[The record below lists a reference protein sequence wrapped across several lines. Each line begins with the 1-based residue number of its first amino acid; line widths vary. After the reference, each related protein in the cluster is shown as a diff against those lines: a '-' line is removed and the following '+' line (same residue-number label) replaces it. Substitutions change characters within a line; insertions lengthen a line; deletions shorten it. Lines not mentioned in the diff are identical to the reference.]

1 MDVFFLLTV
10 NLFNIRQKTMYK
22 KNLKFLVMSKDMAK
36 SLVAAALM
44 VAFSTPVAANT
55 ATGSRSAS
63 GAFSKQ
69 ADGIVMRTGADGSNN
84 WGAMQGVK
92 GLEDLIGKTEA
103 EIKNAALTPGSTL
116 SDAEPDKVFFLYNV
130 KTGKFLNA
138 GGYWG
143 THVSLKDYPLSLW
156 AETHTYKLPSS
167 STTQTLI
174 DFIQNMETGQGKYL
188 GWVGK
193 DGGTGTDDG
202 VFIDRHQDENTHY
215 GWVFEPLKNDTQN
228 TYKIYTYATN
238 KPYST
243 LIAKSTKYYLCA
255 NGDETDQDKNC
266 GAFSESYIESKNY
279 DAYSTWR
286 VLSMKQIYDLITE
299 QSSDNM
305 TSALDLS
312 YRLDC
317 PGFSRGDKDIKEKW
331 KLSTF
336 ATGTNATGTK
346 GGWRFGL
353 EKLHNTEKTLTGSG
367 GSGESTDL
375 DKYDFNGLS
384 SSNPYTFDKITYT
397 GKEDYERRLGKYFCA
412 DAKNLRGVIYQ
423 DVDIKAPGSYIIE
436 CKGYSTTKKAKI
448 FATWLDK
455 EGKED
460 KASLHQNVLNQ
471 VSYMPKTEQVL
482 LHVNEQNMD
491 YAGKNFY
498 GQRKYINTVLVQV
511 PDITPKPSDGNYG
524 TIRFGLIIGDNQDD
538 TDVHDVKNEWTV
550 FDDFRLLYASDDNGV
565 DLILDEDRDNLSYLK
580 DCDITYKNRVLHLNK
595 TFTKDKWNSFV
606 LPVSLKR
613 DQFRQAFGANARLA
627 KLSGLTSSEIQF
639 KTIDMDGMADNV
651 DVLDAYTPYIIFPT
665 KIHDTDKTK
674 VSPAYKASLTKRN
687 GESTPVVIKA
697 NHYDI
702 PNVTFKTDDAN
713 KNDLS
718 QMNTDTW
725 VSDVTTTV
733 ENSNGSM
740 KAYGTFARTFG
751 QNVTQNVTDE
761 KADDYGVYKFTD
773 HYIISK
779 RDDLKGSYF
788 FDKGNLYYSSERVRG
803 LRGFSC
809 WFKPVNSSSATTKLN
824 LYIDG
829 VANGT
834 TGIDD
839 VAFGDE
845 EPIGKAAKGIYNMN
859 GQLVSNGSDTTN
871 LPAGMYIV
879 NGKKCVVK

>member
-1 MDVFFLLTV
+1 
-10 NLFNIRQKTMYK
+10 
-22 KNLKFLVMSKDMAK
+22 MSKDMAK

-69 ADGIVMRTGADGSNN
+69 TDGIVMRTGADGSNGSN
-84 WGAMQGVK
+84 ASGGLV
-92 GLEDLIGKTEA
+92 GLEYLKGITE
-103 EIKNAALTPGSTL
+103 EDIKKAAVTSDEGL
-116 SDAEPDKVFFLYNV
+116 SDAYPDKVFFLYNV

-156 AETHTYKLPSS
+156 AKTNDYKLPSS

-174 DFIQNMETGQGKYL
+174 DFIQNLETGQGKYL

-215 GWVFEPLKNDTQN
+215 GWVFEPLNDGKN
-228 TYKIYTYATN
+228 TYKIYTYATK

-266 GAFSESYIESKNY
+266 GAFDLQNNNKLE
-279 DAYSTWR
+279 AYSTWR

-299 QSSDNM
+299 QSSDYM

-317 PGFSRGDKDIKEKW
+317 PGFSRGDKDITVW
-331 KLSTF
+331 NVSNF
-336 ATGTNATGTK
+336 ATGTN

-353 EKLHNTEKTLTGSG
+353 EKLHNTHKKLTGSG
-367 GSGESTDL
+367 ELDNYDVTDL
-375 DKYDFNGLS
+375 KS
-384 SSNPYTFDKITYT
+384 SYTFDGREYKNQ
-397 GKEDYERRLGKYFCA
+397 KEDYERHLGKYFCV

-423 DVDIKAPGSYIIE
+423 DVVIKAPGSYIIE

-471 VSYMPKTEQVL
+471 VSYMPQAEKDL
-482 LHVNEQNMD
+482 LHVSEQNMD

-511 PDITPKPSDGNYG
+511 PDTKPSDGNYG
-524 TIRFGLIIGDNQDD
+524 TIRFGLIIGDNKEDK
-538 TDVHDVKNEWTV
+538 DVHDVKNEWTV
-550 FDDFRLLYASDDNGV
+550 FDDFRLLYANDDKSA

-595 TFTKDKWNSFV
+595 TFVQDKWNSFV
-606 LPVSLKR
+606 LPVSLNSY
-613 DQFRQAFGANARLA
+613 QVRQAFGADTRLA
-627 KLSGLTSSEIQF
+627 KLSHLTSSEIQF
-639 KTIDMDGMADNV
+639 QTIDMDDPNN
-651 DVLDAYTPYIIFPT
+651 DPVLEAYTPYIIFPS
-665 KIHDTDKTK
+665 KIDTN
-674 VSPAYKASLTKRN
+674 VSPAYKASLSSTN
-687 GESTPVVIKA
+687 GESKPQEVVIKA

-702 PNVTFKTDDAN
+702 SNVTFKTNNEN

-718 QMNTDTW
+718 NMNTDDKTW
-725 VSDVTTTV
+725 TTKKMFSVGGDGTM
-733 ENSNGSM
+733 E
-740 KAYGTFARTFG
+740 AHGTFARTFG
-751 QNVTQNVTDE
+751 TNVTQDE
-761 KADDYGVYKFTD
+761 NGVYKFND
-773 HYIISK
+773 HEIISG
-779 RDDLKGSYF
+779 RDNLIGSYF
-788 FDKGNLYYSSERVRG
+788 FDKGNLYYSSKRVRG

-809 WFKPVNSSSATTKLN
+809 WFKPVAPSSSDNKLN

-829 VANGT
+829 VVNGT
-834 TGIDD
+834 TGIDE

-845 EPIGKAAKGIYNMN
+845 EPTGKAVKGIYNMN

-879 NGKKCVVK
+879 NGKKCVVR

>member
-1 MDVFFLLTV
+1 
-10 NLFNIRQKTMYK
+10 
-22 KNLKFLVMSKDMAK
+22 MSKDMAK

-69 ADGIVMRTGADGSNN
+69 DDGIVMRTGADGSNGSN
-84 WGAMQGVK
+84 ASGGLV
-92 GLEDLIGKTEA
+92 GLEFLKGKTED
-103 EIKNAALTPGSTL
+103 EIKNAALEPNEGL
-116 SDAEPDKVFFLYNV
+116 SDADQNKVFFLYNV

-156 AETHTYKLPSS
+156 AETHTYS
-167 STTQTLI
+167 TQTLI
-174 DFIQNMETGQGKYL
+174 DFKQNMETGQGQYL
-188 GWVGK
+188 GWWNGVQ
-193 DGGTGTDDG
+193 DPDDG
-202 VFIDRHQDENTHY
+202 VFIDRKLTDNTHN
-215 GWVFEPLKNDTQN
+215 GWVFELQENEKN
-228 TYKIYTYATN
+228 TYKIYTYDAS
-238 KPYST
+238 KIRS
-243 LIAKSTKYYLCA
+243 KSNRYYLCA
-255 NGDETDQDKNC
+255 NGDATDQDKNC
-266 GAFSESYIESKNY
+266 GAFKDSYIQEKKLEDYSK
-279 DAYSTWR
+279 WR
-286 VLSMKQIYDLITE
+286 VLSMQQIYELLSK
-299 QSSDNM
+299 SSDNM

-317 PGFSRGDKDIKEKW
+317 PGFSRGDMDLKEKW
-331 KLSTF
+331 NLHTF

-367 GSGESTDL
+367 GSGETDL
-375 DKYDFNGLS
+375 DKYDVNHLS
-384 SSNPYTFDKITYT
+384 SSYTFYGRDYT
-397 GKEDYERRLGKYFCA
+397 NKKEDYERHLGKYFCA

-423 DVDIKAPGSYIIE
+423 DVKIKAPGSYIIE

-460 KASLHQNVLNQ
+460 NASLHQNVLNQ
-471 VSYMPKTEQVL
+471 VSDMPKVEQDS

-511 PDITPKPSDGNYG
+511 PDPEIKPSDGNYG
-524 TIRFGLIIGDNQDD
+524 TIRFGLIIGDDKNDKD
-538 TDVHDVKNEWTV
+538 LKDADNEWTV
-550 FDDFRLLYASDDNGV
+550 FDDFRLLYASDNKSA
-565 DLILDEDRDNLSYLK
+565 DLILDEDRDNLDYLK
-580 DCDITYKNRVLHLNK
+580 DCSNTYKNTVLHLNK
-595 TFTKDKWNSFV
+595 TFTKEKWNSFV
-606 LPVSLKR
+606 LPVSLNR
-613 DQFRQAFGANARLA
+613 YQFRQAFGANARLA
-627 KLSGLTSSEIQF
+627 KLHALTSSEIQF
-639 KTIDMDGMADNV
+639 QTVNMDAPDMTDKAE
-651 DVLDAYTPYIIFPT
+651 VLTAYTPYIIFPT
-665 KIHDTDKTK
+665 KIHTDNTK
-674 VSPAYKASLTKRN
+674 ASPAYKAKLSTTV
-687 GESTPVVIKA
+687 GESKTQEVVIKA

-702 PNVTFKTDDAN
+702 TNVTFETTSAN
-713 KNDLS
+713 ENNLS
-718 QMNTDTW
+718 KMNTSTW

-733 ENSNGSM
+733 GNSNGSM

-834 TGIDD
+834 TGIDE

-845 EPIGKAAKGIYNMN
+845 EPTGKAAKGIYNMN

>member
-1 MDVFFLLTV
+1 
-10 NLFNIRQKTMYK
+10 MYK

-69 ADGIVMRTGADGSNN
+69 TDGIVMPTGADGSNGSN
-84 WGAMQGVK
+84 NALGAI
-92 GLEDLIGKTEA
+92 GLEYLPGIA
-103 EIKNAALTPGSTL
+103 EEDIKKAAVTSDEGL
-116 SDAEPDKVFFLYNV
+116 SDADPTKVFFLYNV

-156 AETHTYKLPSS
+156 AKKNNYKLPSS

-174 DFIQNMETGQGKYL
+174 DFIQNLETGQGKYL

-202 VFIDRHQDENTHY
+202 VFIDRLQDENTHY

-228 TYKIYTYATN
+228 TYKIYTYATK

-266 GAFSESYIESKNY
+266 GAFSESYIESNNY

-299 QSSDNM
+299 QSSDYM

-317 PGFSRGDKDIKEKW
+317 PGFSRGDKDITVWNVSNFPKE
-331 KLSTF
+331 
-336 ATGTNATGTK
+336 AK

-353 EKLHNTEKTLTGSG
+353 EHLYNTANKLTGSG
-367 GSGESTDL
+367 EATNL
-375 DKYDFNGLS
+375 HIYDVNNLS
-384 SSNPYTFDKITYT
+384 SSNYTFEGTKYT
-397 GKEDYERRLGKYFCA
+397 NTDNYERHLGKYFCA
-412 DAKNLRGVIYQ
+412 DVKNKRGVIYQ
-423 DVDIKAPGSYIIE
+423 DVVIKAPGSYIIE
-436 CKGYSTTKKAKI
+436 CKGYSTTTKAKI
-448 FATWLDK
+448 FASWFDHPNGT
-455 EGKED
+455 ED
-460 KASLHQNVLNQ
+460 KALLHQNVLNQ
-471 VSYMPKTEQVL
+471 VTYMSKAEQEE
-482 LHVNEQNMD
+482 LHVSEQNMD

-498 GQRKYINTVLVQV
+498 GKRKYINTVLIQV
-511 PDITPKPSDGNYG
+511 PKDKKQSENNYG
-524 TIRFGLIIGDNQDD
+524 IIRFGLIIGDDQND
-538 TDVHDVKNEWTV
+538 TKVDAAANEWTV
-550 FDDFRLLYASDDNGV
+550 FDDFRLLYASDENSAE
-565 DLILDEDRDNLSYLK
+565 LILDEDRKDLSYLK
-580 DCDITYKNRVLHLNK
+580 DCSNTYKNTVLHLNK
-595 TFTKDKWNSFV
+595 TFVQDKWNSFV
-606 LPVSLKR
+606 LPVELNR
-613 DQFRQAFGANARLA
+613 YQFRQAFGADARLA

-639 KTIDMDGMADNV
+639 QTIDMDANTMTDNAV
-651 DVLDAYTPYIIFPT
+651 VLDAYTPYIIFPT
-665 KIHDTDKTK
+665 KIHTDNTK
-674 VSPAYKASLTKRN
+674 ASPAYKATLRYRN
-687 GESTPVVIKA
+687 APSETQDVVVKA

-702 PNVTFKTDDAN
+702 PNVTFKTNSAN
-713 KNDLS
+713 ENDLS
-718 QMNTDTW
+718 NMNTDDKTW
-725 VSDVTTTV
+725 TMKKVFSVTG
-733 ENSNGSM
+733 NGTM
-740 KAYGTFARTFG
+740 EAHGTFARTFG
-751 QNVTQNVTDE
+751 QDVTQNVTDE
-761 KADDYGVYKFTD
+761 KAVDYGVYEFND
-773 HYIISK
+773 HKIIDG
-779 RDDLKGSYF
+779 RDDLIGSYF
-788 FDKGNLYYSSERVRG
+788 FDQGNLYYSSKNRVRG

-809 WFKPVNSSSATTKLN
+809 WFKPVNSSEPTKLN

-834 TGIDD
+834 TGIDE

-845 EPIGKAAKGIYNMN
+845 EPTGKAAKGIYNMN

-879 NGKKCVVK
+879 NGKKCVVR

>member
-1 MDVFFLLTV
+1 
-10 NLFNIRQKTMYK
+10 
-22 KNLKFLVMSKDMAK
+22 
-36 SLVAAALM
+36 
-44 VAFSTPVAANT
+44 
-55 ATGSRSAS
+55 
-63 GAFSKQ
+63 
-69 ADGIVMRTGADGSNN
+69 
-84 WGAMQGVK
+84 
-92 GLEDLIGKTEA
+92 
-103 EIKNAALTPGSTL
+103 
-116 SDAEPDKVFFLYNV
+116 
-130 KTGKFLNA
+130 
-138 GGYWG
+138 
-143 THVSLKDYPLSLW
+143 
-156 AETHTYKLPSS
+156 
-167 STTQTLI
+167 
-174 DFIQNMETGQGKYL
+174 
-188 GWVGK
+188 
-193 DGGTGTDDG
+193 
-202 VFIDRHQDENTHY
+202 
-215 GWVFEPLKNDTQN
+215 
-228 TYKIYTYATN
+228 
-238 KPYST
+238 
-243 LIAKSTKYYLCA
+243 
-255 NGDETDQDKNC
+255 
-266 GAFSESYIESKNY
+266 
-279 DAYSTWR
+279 
-286 VLSMKQIYDLITE
+286 
-299 QSSDNM
+299 M

-317 PGFSRGDKDIKEKW
+317 PGFSRGDKDITVW
-331 KLSTF
+331 KVRNF
-336 ATGTNATGTK
+336 PEGTK

-353 EKLHNTEKTLTGSG
+353 EHLYNTDNTLTGSG
-367 GSGESTDL
+367 ESSKL
-375 DKYDFNGLS
+375 DKYDVNNLS
-384 SSNPYTFDKITYT
+384 SSNYTFEGTKYTDK
-397 GKEDYERRLGKYFCA
+397 DNYERHLGKYFCA
-412 DAKNLRGVIYQ
+412 DVKNKRGVIYQ
-423 DVDIKAPGSYIIE
+423 DVVIKAPGSYIIE
-436 CKGYSTTKKAKI
+436 CKGYSTTTKAKI
-448 FATWLDK
+448 FASWFDK
-455 EGKED
+455 KGGTED
-460 KASLHQNVLNQ
+460 KALLHQNVLNQ
-471 VSYMPKTEQVL
+471 VSYMSKAEQEK
-482 LHVNEQNMD
+482 LHVSEQNMD

-511 PDITPKPSDGNYG
+511 PESKKQTDGSYG
-524 TIRFGLIIGDNQDD
+524 IIRFGLIIGDDQND
-538 TDVHDVKNEWTV
+538 TKVDAANEWTV
-550 FDDFRLLYASDDNGV
+550 FDDFRLLYASDDKRA
-565 DLILDEDRDNLSYLK
+565 DLILDEDRDNLDYLK
-580 DCDITYKNRVLHLNK
+580 DCSNTYKNTVLHLNK

-639 KTIDMDGMADNV
+639 ETIDMDGMADNV

-674 VSPAYKASLTKRN
+674 VSPAYKAKLTSTK
-687 GESTPVVIKA
+687 GESGTQDVVIKA

-733 ENSNGSM
+733 GNSNGSM

-834 TGIDD
+834 TGIDE

-845 EPIGKAAKGIYNMN
+845 EPTGKAAKGIYNMN

-879 NGKKCVVK
+879 NGKKCVVR

>member
-1 MDVFFLLTV
+1 
-10 NLFNIRQKTMYK
+10 
-22 KNLKFLVMSKDMAK
+22 MSKDMAK
-36 SLVAAALM
+36 SLVVAALM

-69 ADGIVMRTGADGSNN
+69 TDGIVMPTDADGSNGSN
-84 WGAMQGVK
+84 ASGGLV
-92 GLEDLIGKTEA
+92 GLEFLKGKTED
-103 EIKNAALTPGSTL
+103 EIMNVAVTSDEGL
-116 SDAEPDKVFFLYNV
+116 SDADPTKVFFLYNV

-156 AETHTYKLPSS
+156 AKKNNYKLPSS

-174 DFIQNMETGQGKYL
+174 DFIQNLETGQGKYL

-215 GWVFEPLKNDTQN
+215 GWVFEPLKNDKQN
-228 TYKIYTYATN
+228 TYKIYTYATK

-286 VLSMKQIYDLITE
+286 VLSMQQIYDLITE

-317 PGFSRGDKDIKEKW
+317 PGFSRGDKDITVW
-331 KLSTF
+331 KVSNF
-336 ATGTNATGTK
+336 PKGTK

-353 EKLHNTEKTLTGSG
+353 EKLYNTDNTLTGSG
-367 GSGESTDL
+367 ESTEL
-375 DKYDFNGLS
+375 DKYDHNGLS
-384 SSNPYTFDKITYT
+384 SSTPYTFEKSEYKDK
-397 GKEDYERRLGKYFCA
+397 DNYERHLGKYFCA
-412 DAKNLRGVIYQ
+412 DVKNRRGVIYQ
-423 DVDIKAPGSYIIE
+423 DVVIKAPGSYIIE
-436 CKGYSTTKKAKI
+436 CKGYSTTPKAKI
-448 FATWLDK
+448 FASWFDK
-455 EGKED
+455 KGGTED
-460 KASLHQNVLNQ
+460 KALLHQNVLNQ
-471 VSYMPKTEQVL
+471 VSYMSKAEQEK
-482 LHVNEQNMD
+482 LHVSEQNMD

-511 PDITPKPSDGNYG
+511 PESKKQTDGSYG
-524 TIRFGLIIGDNQDD
+524 IIRFGLIIGDNQYDQ
-538 TDVHDVKNEWTV
+538 TVKEADKEWTV
-550 FDDFRLLYASDDNGV
+550 FDDFRLLYASDDKGT

-580 DCDITYKNRVLHLNK
+580 DCDNTYKNTVLHLNK

-627 KLSGLTSSEIQF
+627 KLSNLTSSEIQF
-639 KTIDMDGMADNV
+639 QTVDMDKDDNAE
-651 DVLDAYTPYIIFPT
+651 VLKAYTPYIIFPT
-665 KIHDTDKTK
+665 KIHTDNTK
-674 VSPAYKASLTKRN
+674 ASPAYKATLTKTN
-687 GESTPVVIKA
+687 GEQQDVVIKA

-702 PNVTFKTDDAN
+702 PNVTFKTNNEN

-718 QMNTDTW
+718 QMDTKTW
-725 VSDVTTTV
+725 VSNVTTEV
-733 ENSNGSM
+733 ANSNGTM

-751 QNVTQNVTDE
+751 NTATQNTTN
-761 KADDYGVYKFTD
+761 ANAADYGVYEFKD
-773 HYIISK
+773 RQIISG
-779 RDDLKGSYF
+779 RDNLIGSYF
-788 FDKGNLYYSSERVRG
+788 FYQGNLYCSDKRPRG

-809 WFKPVNSSSATTKLN
+809 WFKPADSSKATKLS
-824 LYIDG
+824 LFIDG

-845 EPIGKAAKGIYNMN
+845 EPTGKAAKGIYNMN

-879 NGKKCVVK
+879 NGKKCVVR

>member
-1 MDVFFLLTV
+1 
-10 NLFNIRQKTMYK
+10 MYK

-69 ADGIVMRTGADGSNN
+69 DDGIVMRTGAGGSDIV
-84 WGAMQGVK
+84 GGMQGAIGIEYLDGMSEDYIK
-92 GLEDLIGKTEA
+92 GAVT
-103 EIKNAALTPGSTL
+103 TGSTL
-116 SDAEPDKVFFLYNV
+116 SDADPKKVFFLYNV

-156 AETHTYKLPSS
+156 AKTNNYTF
-167 STTQTLI
+167 STSLFNTTTKNLI
-174 DFIQNMETGQGKYL
+174 DFVQNLETGVGKYL
-188 GWVGK
+188 GWMSGS
-193 DGGTGTDDG
+193 DTDEG
-202 VFIDRHQDENTHY
+202 VFIDRKQDEKTHY
-215 GWVFEPLKNDTQN
+215 GWVFEPQNDGKN
-228 TYKIYTYATN
+228 TYKIYTYATYA
-238 KPYST
+238 PSSST
-243 LIAKSTKYYLCA
+243 TKYYLCA
-255 NGDETDQDKNC
+255 NKGDIDQDKNC
-266 GAFSESYIESKNY
+266 GAFSESYIKTEKLTGY
-279 DAYSTWR
+279 DTWR
-286 VLSMKQIYDLITE
+286 VLTMAQISALLE
-299 QSSDNM
+299 ANSDNM

-317 PGFSRGDKDIKEKW
+317 PGFSRGNKDIQKW
-331 KLSTF
+331 KVRNFS
-336 ATGTNATGTK
+336 TGTNGE
-346 GGWRFGL
+346 WRFGL
-353 EKLHNTEKTLTGSG
+353 EKLYNTHNTLTGT
-367 GSGESTDL
+367 GESTKL
-375 DKYDFNGLS
+375 NEYDKNNLS
-384 SSNPYTFDKITYT
+384 YSTPYTFDGKTYT
-397 GKEDYERRLGKYFCA
+397 ELENYQRHLGKYFCA

-423 DVDIKAPGSYIIE
+423 DVDIKAPGSYLIE
-436 CKGYSTTKKAKI
+436 CKGYSTTTKAKI
-448 FATWLDK
+448 FASWLDK
-455 EGKED
+455 DGNED
-460 KASLHQNVLNQ
+460 KALLHQNVLNQ
-471 VSYMPKTEQVL
+471 VSYMPEAEREK
-482 LHVNEQNMD
+482 LHVTEQNMD

-511 PDITPKPSDGNYG
+511 PDTKPSDGNYG
-524 TIRFGLIIGDNQDD
+524 KIRFGLIIGDNQED

-550 FDDFRLLYASDDNGV
+550 FDDFRLLYASDDKSV

-595 TFTKDKWNSFV
+595 TFKKDKWNSFV
-606 LPVSLKR
+606 LPVELKR

-627 KLSGLTSSEIQF
+627 KLHDLTSSEIQF
-639 KTIDMDGMADNV
+639 QTIDMDAITDNGV
-651 DVLDAYTPYIIFPT
+651 VLEAYTPYIIFPT

-674 VSPAYKASLTKRN
+674 VSPAYKAKLTSTN
-687 GESTPVVIKA
+687 GESETQEVVIKA

-702 PNVTFKTDDAN
+702 PNVTFKTSGN

-718 QMNTDTW
+718 NMNTDTW
-725 VSDVTTTV
+725 VSTTKVYSTD
-733 ENSNGSM
+733 GSM
-740 KAYGTFARTFG
+740 VAYGTFARTFG
-751 QNVTQNVTDE
+751 TRATQD
-761 KADDYGVYKFTD
+761 ADGVYHFND
-773 HYIISK
+773 NYDIISN

-788 FDKGNLYYSSERVRG
+788 FDKGNLYYSKDRVRG

-809 WFKPVNSSSATTKLN
+809 WFKPVDSSTPTNTKLN

-834 TGIDD
+834 TGIDE

-845 EPIGKAAKGIYNMN
+845 EPTGKAAKGIYNMN

-879 NGKKCVVK
+879 NGKKCVVR

>member
-1 MDVFFLLTV
+1 
-10 NLFNIRQKTMYK
+10 
-22 KNLKFLVMSKDMAK
+22 MAK

-69 ADGIVMRTGADGSNN
+69 DDGIVMPTADDGSNN
-84 WGAMQGVK
+84 RGTMQGVK
-92 GLEDLIGKTEA
+92 GLEDLEGKTEA
-103 EIKNAALTPGSTL
+103 QIINAAVTSDEGL
-116 SDAEPDKVFFLYNV
+116 SDADPTKVFFLYNV

-156 AETHTYKLPSS
+156 AKKNNYKLPSS

-228 TYKIYTYATN
+228 TYKIYTYATK

-317 PGFSRGDKDIKEKW
+317 PGFSRGDKDITVW
-331 KLSTF
+331 NVSNF
-336 ATGTNATGTK
+336 ATGTN

-353 EKLHNTEKTLTGSG
+353 EKLHNTHKKLTGSG
-367 GSGESTDL
+367 ELDNYDVTDL
-375 DKYDFNGLS
+375 KS
-384 SSNPYTFDKITYT
+384 SYTFDGREYKNQ
-397 GKEDYERRLGKYFCA
+397 KEDYERHLGKYFCA

-423 DVDIKAPGSYIIE
+423 NVVIKAPGSYIIE
-436 CKGYSTTKKAKI
+436 CKGYSTTTKAKI
-448 FATWLDK
+448 FASWFDK
-455 EGKED
+455 DGKNED
-460 KASLHQNVLNQ
+460 KSLMHQNVLNQ
-471 VSYMPKTEQVL
+471 VSYMSKAEQEE
-482 LHVNEQNMD
+482 LHVSEQNMD

-498 GQRKYINTVLVQV
+498 GKRKYINTVLIQV
-511 PDITPKPSDGNYG
+511 PETKKQADGSYG
-524 TIRFGLIIGDNQDD
+524 KIRFGLIIGNNQNDKTVD
-538 TDVHDVKNEWTV
+538 ADNEWTV
-550 FDDFRLLYASDDNGV
+550 FDDFRLLYASNDKGK
-565 DLILDEDRDNLSYLK
+565 DLILDEDRDNLDYLK
-580 DCDITYKNRVLHLNK
+580 DCSSNTYKNTVLHLNK

-639 KTIDMDGMADNV
+639 QTVDMDKNDNAE
-651 DVLDAYTPYIIFPT
+651 VLSAYTPYIIFPT

-674 VSPAYKASLTKRN
+674 VSPAYKATLTKTN
-687 GESTPVVIKA
+687 GEQQEVVIKA

-702 PNVTFKTDDAN
+702 PNVTFKTNNEN

-718 QMNTDTW
+718 QMDTKTW
-725 VSDVTTTV
+725 VSNVTTEV
-733 ENSNGSM
+733 ANSNGTM

-751 QNVTQNVTDE
+751 TKATQDE
-761 KADDYGVYKFTD
+761 NGVYHFND
-773 HYIISK
+773 NYDIIEG
-779 RDDLKGSYF
+779 RDNLKGCYF
-788 FDKGNLYYSSERVRG
+788 FDKGNLYYSSERKRG

-809 WFKPVNSSSATTKLN
+809 WFKPVNSSELTKLN

-834 TGIDD
+834 TGIDE

-845 EPIGKAAKGIYNMN
+845 EPTGKAAKGIYNMN

-879 NGKKCVVK
+879 NGKKCVVR

>member
-1 MDVFFLLTV
+1 
-10 NLFNIRQKTMYK
+10 
-22 KNLKFLVMSKDMAK
+22 MSKDMAK

-69 ADGIVMRTGADGSNN
+69 ADGIVMRTGDGSNGSN
-84 WGAMQGVK
+84 ASGGLV
-92 GLEDLIGKTEA
+92 GLEFLKGKTEDD
-103 EIKNAALTPGSTL
+103 IQKAAVTPDEGF
-116 SDAEPDKVFFLYNV
+116 PDTDPEKVFFLYNV

-156 AETHTYKLPSS
+156 AETRDYKFPTGNSS
-167 STTQTLI
+167 STTKTLI
-174 DFIQNMETGQGKYL
+174 DFKQNMETGQGPYL
-188 GWVGK
+188 GWAGK

-202 VFIDRHQDENTHY
+202 VFIDRNLIDGTHY
-215 GWVFEPLKNDTQN
+215 GWVFEPLGDEQY

-238 KPYST
+238 MPYST

-255 NGDETDQDKNC
+255 NGETTDQDKNC
-266 GAFSESYIESKNY
+266 GAFRESYIQTNKNKLEGY
-279 DAYSTWR
+279 DTWR
-286 VLSMKQIYDLITE
+286 VLSMKQISELLSK
-299 QSSDNM
+299 SSDNM

-317 PGFSRGDKDIKEKW
+317 PGFSRGDRDIKEKW
-331 KLSTF
+331 KLHTF
-336 ATGTNATGTK
+336 ATGTK

-353 EKLHNTEKTLTGSG
+353 EKLYNTEKTLTGSG

-375 DKYDFNGLS
+375 DNYDVNGLKNS
-384 SSNPYTFDKITYT
+384 PYTFEGNTYKDK
-397 GKEDYERRLGKYFCA
+397 DNYERHLGKYFCA

-423 DVDIKAPGSYIIE
+423 DVDIKAPGSYLIE
-436 CKGYSTTKKAKI
+436 CKGYSTTTKAKI
-448 FATWLDK
+448 FASWLDK
-455 EGKED
+455 DGNED
-460 KASLHQNVLNQ
+460 NAFLHQNVLNQ
-471 VSYMPKTEQVL
+471 VSYMPEAEREK
-482 LHVNEQNMD
+482 LHVTEQNMD

-511 PDITPKPSDGNYG
+511 PDTKPSDGNYG
-524 TIRFGLIIGDNQDD
+524 KIRFGLIIGDNQED

-550 FDDFRLLYASDDNGV
+550 FDDFRLLYASDDKSV

-606 LPVSLKR
+606 LPVELKR

-627 KLSGLTSSEIQF
+627 KLHDLTSSEIQF
-639 KTIDMDGMADNV
+639 QTINMDAMTNN
-651 DVLDAYTPYIIFPT
+651 DVVLEAYTPYIIFPT

-674 VSPAYKASLTKRN
+674 VSPAYKAKLTSTN
-687 GESTPVVIKA
+687 GESETQEVVIKA

-702 PNVTFKTDDAN
+702 PNVTFKTSGN

-718 QMNTDTW
+718 NMNTIKW
-725 VSDVTTTV
+725 VSNVTTKV
-733 ENSNGSM
+733 KNSNGSM
-740 KAYGTFARTFG
+740 EAYGTFARTFG
-751 QNVTQNVTDE
+751 QDVTQNVTDE
-761 KADDYGVYKFTD
+761 KAVDYGVYKFND
-773 HYIISK
+773 HKIIDG

-788 FDKGNLYYSSERVRG
+788 FYKGDLYYSSKRVRG

-809 WFKPVNSSSATTKLN
+809 WFKPVDSSTPTNTKLN

-834 TGIDD
+834 TGIDE

-845 EPIGKAAKGIYNMN
+845 EPTGKAAKGIYNMN